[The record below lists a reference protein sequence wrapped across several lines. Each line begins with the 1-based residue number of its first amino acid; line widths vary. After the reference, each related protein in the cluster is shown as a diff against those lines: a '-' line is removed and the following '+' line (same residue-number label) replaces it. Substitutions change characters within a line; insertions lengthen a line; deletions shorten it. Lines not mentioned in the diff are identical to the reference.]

1 MKGVIMKN
9 KKRIFAIVAVLV
21 VCFMFVAN
29 LTASASYRLYEMDAR
44 YNEKDKK
51 IEFTSV
57 KNATYY
63 EIRAFVQGDT
73 VSNDTG
79 VLLATYTPSKASTG
93 EELYSVAEEQ
103 LDASALALVKLKP
116 YYILKVYAYNVSTA
130 PEYCSITVNAKY
142 CDASNTGG
150 KIARG
155 GSYTVTFTD
164 STNPSY
170 SEYSV
175 SNDNA
180 TLTVFM
186 GGINITNSDNVT
198 VDYSTYGQV
207 TVNVTNITGALV
219 VSMTAAM
226 PAAPSTL
233 DTPQAWIDGESLK
246 WDSVPQATEYYVEVY
261 KGDPGSVG
269 TCVHGGFTTNTS
281 FDVASVYSEDDFYYA
296 RVKACY
302 STTIVQSA
310 YTSWFTFDFS
320 EISTNPPT
328 NAPMMDID
336 YSSVDTCI
344 GESNPITFFGS
355 GAGTCKL
362 KHYVDE
368 NGDGF
373 DDVSYNNGIAE
384 GIVRAKNSNDANLTD
399 LLPSILGA
407 VAGFFVSVT
416 GNMSVGGVTI
426 LSIFSIVAFVF
437 IVFLIIKVIK

>member
-1 MKGVIMKN
+1 MKN
-9 KKRIFAIVAVLV
+9 KKRIFAIIAVLV
-21 VCFMFVAN
+21 VCFMYIAN
-29 LTASASYRLYEMDAR
+29 ITAFASYRLYEMDAR

-73 VSNDTG
+73 MSNDTG
-79 VLLATYTPSKASTG
+79 VLLATYTPSKVSTG
-93 EELYSVAEEQ
+93 EELYSVTEEQ
-103 LDASALALVKLKP
+103 LDASALALIKLKP
-116 YYILKVYAYNVSTA
+116 YYIIKVYAYNVSTA
-130 PEYCSITVNAKY
+130 PEYCSITVNATN
-142 CDASNTGG
+142 CDADNNGG

-186 GGINITNSDNVT
+186 GGVNITNSDNVT
-198 VDYSTYGQV
+198 VDYSTHGQV
-207 TVNVTNITGALV
+207 SVNVTNITGALV
-219 VSMTAAM
+219 ISMTAAM

-233 DTPQAWIDGESLK
+233 DTPHAWIDGEFLK

-269 TCVHGGFTTNTS
+269 TLIYGGFTANTS
-281 FDVASVYSEDDFYYA
+281 FDVASEYDGDEFYYV

-302 STTIVQSA
+302 STTIVQSVS
-310 YTSWFTFDFS
+310 TSWFTFDFS
-320 EISTNPPT
+320 QVSTNPPT

-344 GESNPITFFGS
+344 GESNPITFLGS
-355 GAGTCKL
+355 GAGTCTL
-362 KHYVDE
+362 KHYIDE

-373 DDVSYNNGIAE
+373 DDVSYNNGLAE

-416 GNMSVGGVTI
+416 GNMSVGGVTV
-426 LSIFSIVAFVF
+426 LSIFSIVAFVI

>member
-1 MKGVIMKN
+1 MKN
-9 KKRIFAIVAVLV
+9 KKRIFAIIAVLV

-63 EIRAFVQGDT
+63 EVRAFVQGDT
-73 VSNDTG
+73 ISNDTG

-130 PEYCSITVNAKY
+130 PEYCSITVNATN
-142 CDASNTGG
+142 CDADNNGG

-186 GGINITNSDNVT
+186 GGVNITNSDNVT
-198 VDYSTYGQV
+198 ADYSTHGQV

-219 VSMTAAM
+219 ISMTAAM

-233 DTPQAWIDGESLK
+233 DTPQAWKDGESLK

-281 FDVASVYSEDDFYYA
+281 FDVASAYTEDDFYYA

-310 YTSWFTFDFS
+310 STSWFTFDFS
-320 EISTNPPT
+320 QVSTNPPT
-328 NAPMMDID
+328 NAPMMDVD

-362 KHYVDE
+362 KHYTDE

-426 LSIFSIVAFVF
+426 LSIFSIVAFVI

>member
-1 MKGVIMKN
+1 MKN

>member
-1 MKGVIMKN
+1 MKN
-9 KKRIFAIVAVLV
+9 KKRIFAIIAVLV
-21 VCFMFVAN
+21 VCFMYIAN
-29 LTASASYRLYEMDAR
+29 ITAFASYRLYEMDAR

-73 VSNDTG
+73 MSNDTG
-79 VLLATYTPSKASTG
+79 VLLATYTPSKVSTG
-93 EELYSVAEEQ
+93 EELYSVTEEQ
-103 LDASALALVKLKP
+103 LDASALALIKLKP
-116 YYILKVYAYNVSTA
+116 YYIIKVYAYNVSTA
-130 PEYCSITVNAKY
+130 PEYCSITVNAKF

-164 STNPSY
+164 STNPSH

-186 GGINITNSDNVT
+186 GGVNITNSDNVT
-198 VDYSTYGQV
+198 VDYSTHGQV
-207 TVNVTNITGALV
+207 SVDVTNITGALV
-219 VSMTAAM
+219 ISMTAAM

-233 DTPQAWIDGESLK
+233 DTPHAWIDGEFLK

-269 TCVHGGFTTNTS
+269 TLIYGDFTANTS
-281 FDVASVYSEDDFYYA
+281 FDVASEYDGDEFYYV

-302 STTIVQSA
+302 STTIVQSS

-320 EISTNPPT
+320 QISTNPPT

-362 KHYVDE
+362 KHYIDE

-384 GIVRAKNSNDANLTD
+384 GIVRGKNQAEGDLTNLF
-399 LLPSILGA
+399 PSILGA
-407 VAGFFVSVT
+407 VAGFIISTT
-416 GNMSVGGVTI
+416 GNMSVAGFSVLGI
-426 LSIFSIVAFVF
+426 LSVLCLALVVFF
-437 IVFLIIKVIK
+437 IVKVVSR

>member
-1 MKGVIMKN
+1 MKN
-9 KKRIFAIVAVLV
+9 KKRIFAIIAVLV

-63 EIRAFVQGDT
+63 EVRAFVQGDT
-73 VSNDTG
+73 ISNDTG

-130 PEYCSITVNAKY
+130 PEYCSITVNATN
-142 CDASNTGG
+142 CDADNNGG

-186 GGINITNSDNVT
+186 GGVNITNSDNVT
-198 VDYSTYGQV
+198 ADYSTHGQV

-219 VSMTAAM
+219 ISMTAAM

-233 DTPQAWIDGESLK
+233 DTPQAWKDGESLK

-269 TCVHGGFTTNTS
+269 TCVYGGFTTNTS
-281 FDVASVYSEDDFYYA
+281 FDVASAYTEDDFYYA

-310 YTSWFTFDFS
+310 STSWFTFDFS
-320 EISTNPPT
+320 QVSTNPPT
-328 NAPMMDID
+328 NAPMMDVD

-362 KHYVDE
+362 KHYTDE

-426 LSIFSIVAFVF
+426 LSIFSIVAFVI

>member
-1 MKGVIMKN
+1 MKN
-9 KKRIFAIVAVLV
+9 KKRIFAIIAVLV

-73 VSNDTG
+73 MSSDTG
-79 VLLATYTPSKASTG
+79 VLLATYTLSKASTG
-93 EELYSVAEEQ
+93 EELYSVTEEQ
-103 LDASALALVKLKP
+103 LDASSLALIKLKP
-116 YYILKVYAYNVSTA
+116 YYIIKVYAYSVSTA
-130 PEYCSITVNAKY
+130 PEYCSITVNATN

-226 PAAPSTL
+226 PAPPSTL

-269 TCVHGGFTTNTS
+269 TCVYGGFTTNTS
-281 FDVASVYSEDDFYYA
+281 IDVATYYSEDDFYYA

-344 GESNPITFFGS
+344 GESNPITFLGS

-416 GNMSVGGVTI
+416 GNMSVGGVTV
-426 LSIFSIVAFVF
+426 LSIFSIVAFVI

>member
-1 MKGVIMKN
+1 MKN
-9 KKRIFAIVAVLV
+9 KKRIFAIIAVLV

-73 VSNDTG
+73 ISNDTG

-93 EELYSVAEEQ
+93 EELYSVTEEQ
-103 LDASALALVKLKP
+103 LDASALALIKLKP
-116 YYILKVYAYNVSTA
+116 YYIIKVYAYNVSTA
-130 PEYCSITVNAKY
+130 PEYCSITVNAKF

-186 GGINITNSDNVT
+186 GGVNITNADNVT
-198 VDYSTYGQV
+198 VDYSTHGQV
-207 TVNVTNITGALV
+207 SVNVTNITGALV
-219 VSMTAAM
+219 ISMTAAM

-233 DTPQAWIDGESLK
+233 DTPHAWIDGEFLK
-246 WDSVPQATEYYVEVY
+246 WDSVPNATEYHVQIY
-261 KGDPGSVG
+261 KGDPANISNLLYDNYTTG
-269 TCVHGGFTTNTS
+269 TS
-281 FDVASVYSEDDFYYA
+281 KDVAGEYTGDDFYYA
-296 RVKACY
+296 RVQACY
-302 STTIVQSA
+302 ATNIVLSA
-310 YTSWFTFDFS
+310 WTQFYTFDFS

-328 NAPMMDID
+328 NAPMLDID

-344 GESNPITFFGS
+344 GESNPITFLGS

-362 KHYVDE
+362 KHYTDE

-416 GNMSVGGVTI
+416 GNMSVGGVTV
-426 LSIFSIVAFVF
+426 LSIFSIVAFVI

>member
-1 MKGVIMKN
+1 MKN
-9 KKRIFAIVAVLV
+9 KKRIFAIIAVLV
-21 VCFMFVAN
+21 VCFMYIAN
-29 LTASASYRLYEMDAR
+29 ITAFASYRLYEMDAR

-73 VSNDTG
+73 ISNDTG
-79 VLLATYTPSKASTG
+79 ALLATYTPSKVSTG
-93 EELYSVAEEQ
+93 EELYSVTEEQ

-130 PEYCSITVNAKY
+130 PEYCSITVNAKF

-155 GSYTVTFTD
+155 GSFNVTFTD
-164 STNPSY
+164 STNSSY

-186 GGINITNSDNVT
+186 GGVNITNSDNVT
-198 VDYSTYGQV
+198 ADYSTHGQV

-219 VSMTAAM
+219 ISMTAAM

-233 DTPQAWIDGESLK
+233 DTPYAWIDGESLK

-269 TCVHGGFTTNTS
+269 TCIHGGFTTNTF
-281 FDVASVYSEDDFYYA
+281 FDVASVYTEDDFYYA

-320 EISTNPPT
+320 QISTNPPT

-373 DDVSYNNGIAE
+373 DDVSYNNGLAE
-384 GIVRAKNSNDANLTD
+384 GIVRGKNSNDADLTE
-399 LLPSILGA
+399 LFPSILGA
-407 VAGFFVSVT
+407 VAGFIISTT
-416 GNMSVGGVTI
+416 GNMSVAGFSVLGI
-426 LSIFSIVAFVF
+426 LSVLCLALLVFF
-437 IVFLIIKVIK
+437 IVKVLSR

>member
-1 MKGVIMKN
+1 MKN
-9 KKRIFAIVAVLV
+9 KKRIFAIIAVLV
-21 VCFMFVAN
+21 VCFMYIAN
-29 LTASASYRLYEMDAR
+29 ITAFASYRLYEMDAR

-73 VSNDTG
+73 MSNDTG
-79 VLLATYTPSKASTG
+79 ALLVTYTPSKVSTG
-93 EELYSVAEEQ
+93 EELYSVTEEQ

-142 CDASNTGG
+142 CDADNNGG

-155 GSYTVTFTD
+155 GSYSVTFTD

-186 GGINITNSDNVT
+186 GGVNITNSDNVT

-207 TVNVTNITGALV
+207 SVNVTNITGALV
-219 VSMTAAM
+219 ISMTAAM
-226 PAAPSTL
+226 PAPPSTL
-233 DTPQAWIDGESLK
+233 DTPHAWIDGEFLR

-269 TCVHGGFTTNTS
+269 TLIYGDFTANTS
-281 FDVASVYSEDDFYYA
+281 FDVASEYDGDEFYYV

-310 YTSWFTFDFS
+310 STSWFTFDFS
-320 EISTNPPT
+320 QISTNPPT

-362 KHYVDE
+362 KHYTDE

>member
-9 KKRIFAIVAVLV
+9 KKRIFAIIAVLV

-63 EIRAFVQGDT
+63 EVRAFVQGDT
-73 VSNDTG
+73 ISNDTG

-130 PEYCSITVNAKY
+130 PEYCSITVNATN
-142 CDASNTGG
+142 CDADNNGG

-186 GGINITNSDNVT
+186 GGVNITNSDNVT
-198 VDYSTYGQV
+198 ADYSTHGQV

-219 VSMTAAM
+219 ISMTAAM

-233 DTPQAWIDGESLK
+233 DTPQAWKDGESLK

-281 FDVASVYSEDDFYYA
+281 FDVASAYTEDDFYYA

-310 YTSWFTFDFS
+310 STSWFTFDFS
-320 EISTNPPT
+320 QVSTNPPT
-328 NAPMMDID
+328 NAPMMDVD

-362 KHYVDE
+362 KHYTDE

-426 LSIFSIVAFVF
+426 LSIFSIVAFVI

>member
-1 MKGVIMKN
+1 MKN
-9 KKRIFAIVAVLV
+9 KKRIFAIMSVLV

-63 EIRAFVQGDT
+63 EVRAFVQGDT
-73 VSNDTG
+73 ISNDTG

-130 PEYCSITVNAKY
+130 PEYCSITVNATN
-142 CDASNTGG
+142 CDADNNGG

-186 GGINITNSDNVT
+186 GGVNITNSDNVT
-198 VDYSTYGQV
+198 ADYSTHGQV

-219 VSMTAAM
+219 ISMTAAM

-233 DTPQAWIDGESLK
+233 DTPQAWKDGESLK

-269 TCVHGGFTTNTS
+269 TCVHGGFTANTS
-281 FDVASVYSEDDFYYA
+281 FDVASAYTEDDFYYA

-310 YTSWFTFDFS
+310 STSWFTFDFS
-320 EISTNPPT
+320 QVSTNPPT
-328 NAPMMDID
+328 NAPMMDVD

-362 KHYVDE
+362 KHYTDE

-426 LSIFSIVAFVF
+426 LSIFSIVAFVI

>member
-1 MKGVIMKN
+1 MKN
-9 KKRIFAIVAVLV
+9 KKRIFAIISVLV
-21 VCFMFVAN
+21 VCFMYIAN
-29 LTASASYRLYEMDAR
+29 ITASASYRLYEMDAR

-73 VSNDTG
+73 ISNDTG

-93 EELYSVAEEQ
+93 EELYSVTDEQ
-103 LDASALALVKLKP
+103 LDASALALLKLKP
-116 YYILKVYAYNVSTA
+116 YYIIKVYAYSVSTA

-142 CDASNTGG
+142 CDADSTGG
-150 KIARG
+150 KVARG
-155 GSYTVTFTD
+155 GSCTVTFTD

-175 SNDNA
+175 SNDDA

-198 VDYSTYGQV
+198 ADYSTYGQV

-219 VSMTAAM
+219 ISMTAAM
-226 PAAPSTL
+226 PAPPSTL

-246 WDSVPQATEYYVEVY
+246 WDSVPNATEYYVEIY

-269 TCVHGGFTTNTS
+269 TCIYGGFTTSTS
-281 FDVASVYSEDDFYYA
+281 FDVASQYTEDEFYYA

-302 STTIVQSA
+302 SSTIVQSA

-320 EISTNPPT
+320 EVSTSAPT

-336 YSSVDTCI
+336 YASIDTCI
-344 GESNPITFFGS
+344 GESNPLTFLGS

-373 DDVSYNNGIAE
+373 DDVSYNNGLAE
-384 GIVRAKNSNDANLTD
+384 GIVRGKNQSEVDLTNLF
-399 LLPSILGA
+399 PSILGA
-407 VAGFFVSVT
+407 VAGFLISTT
-416 GNMSVGGVTI
+416 GNMSVAGYSVLG
-426 LSIFSIVAFVF
+426 IFSVICLSLLVF
-437 IVFLIIKVIK
+437 FLVKVLS

>member
-1 MKGVIMKN
+1 MKN
-9 KKRIFAIVAVLV
+9 KKRIFAIIAVLV
-21 VCFMFVAN
+21 VCFMYIAN
-29 LTASASYRLYEMDAR
+29 ITAFASYRLYEMDAR

-73 VSNDTG
+73 MSNDTG
-79 VLLATYTPSKASTG
+79 VLLATYTPSKVSTG
-93 EELYSVAEEQ
+93 EELYSVTEEQ
-103 LDASALALVKLKP
+103 LDASALALIKLKP
-116 YYILKVYAYNVSTA
+116 YYIIKVYAYNVSTA
-130 PEYCSITVNAKY
+130 PEYCSITVNATN
-142 CDASNTGG
+142 CDADNNGG

-186 GGINITNSDNVT
+186 GGVNITNSDNVT
-198 VDYSTYGQV
+198 ADYSTHGQV

-219 VSMTAAM
+219 ISMTAAM

-281 FDVASVYSEDDFYYA
+281 FDVPSVYTEDDFYYA
-296 RVKACY
+296 RVRACY
-302 STTIVQSA
+302 STTIVQSS

-320 EISTNPPT
+320 QISTNPPT

-344 GESNPITFFGS
+344 GESNPITFLGS

-362 KHYVDE
+362 KHYTDE
-368 NGDGF
+368 NGDGL

>member
-1 MKGVIMKN
+1 MKN
-9 KKRIFAIVAVLV
+9 KKRIFAIISVLV

-29 LTASASYRLYEMDAR
+29 ITASASYRLYEMDAR

-73 VSNDTG
+73 ISNDTG

-93 EELYSVAEEQ
+93 EELYSVTDEL

-116 YYILKVYAYNVSTA
+116 YYIIKVYAYNVSTA
-130 PEYCSITVNAKY
+130 PEYCSITVNATN
-142 CDASNTGG
+142 CDADSTGG

-155 GSYTVTFTD
+155 GSFNVTFTD

-198 VDYSTYGQV
+198 VDYSTHGQV
-207 TVNVTNITGALV
+207 SVNVTNITGALV
-219 VSMTAAM
+219 ISMTAAM

-233 DTPQAWIDGESLK
+233 DTPQAWKDGESLK

-281 FDVASVYSEDDFYYA
+281 FDVASAYTEDDFYYA
-296 RVKACY
+296 RVRACY

-310 YTSWFTFDFS
+310 YSSWFTFDFS

-362 KHYVDE
+362 KHYIDE

-416 GNMSVGGVTI
+416 GNMSVGGVTV
-426 LSIFSIVAFVF
+426 LSIFSIVAFVI

>member
-1 MKGVIMKN
+1 MKN
-9 KKRIFAIVAVLV
+9 KKRIFAIIAVLV
-21 VCFMFVAN
+21 VCFMYIAN
-29 LTASASYRLYEMDAR
+29 ITASASYRLYEMDAR

-73 VSNDTG
+73 MSNDTG
-79 VLLATYTPSKASTG
+79 VLLATYTLSKASTG
-93 EELYSVAEEQ
+93 EELYFVAEEQ
-103 LDASALALVKLKP
+103 LDASVLALVKLKP

-130 PEYCSITVNAKY
+130 PEYCSITVNATN

-155 GSYTVTFTD
+155 GSFNVTFTD

-186 GGINITNSDNVT
+186 GGVNITNSDNVT

-207 TVNVTNITGALV
+207 SVNVTNITGALV
-219 VSMTAAM
+219 ISMTAAM

-233 DTPQAWIDGESLK
+233 DTPQAWKDGDSLK

-281 FDVASVYSEDDFYYA
+281 FDVASAYTEDDFYYA

-302 STTIVQSA
+302 STTIVQSS

-320 EISTNPPT
+320 QISTNPPT
-328 NAPMMDID
+328 NSPMIDID

-344 GESNPITFFGS
+344 GESNPITFLGS

-362 KHYVDE
+362 KHYTDE

-384 GIVRAKNSNDANLTD
+384 GIVRAKNSNDADLTA
-399 LLPSILGA
+399 LFPSILGA
-407 VAGFFVSVT
+407 VAGFLISVT
-416 GNMSVGGVTI
+416 GNMSVAGYSVLG
-426 LSIFSIVAFVF
+426 IFSVICLSLLVF
-437 IVFLIIKVIK
+437 FLVKVLSR

>member
-1 MKGVIMKN
+1 MKN
-9 KKRIFAIVAVLV
+9 KKRIFAIIAVLV
-21 VCFMFVAN
+21 VCFMFVTN
-29 LTASASYRLYEMDAR
+29 LTASATFRLYEMDAR

-63 EIRAFVQGDT
+63 EIRAFVQSDT
-73 VSNDTG
+73 ISSDTG

-93 EELYSVAEEQ
+93 EELYSVTDEE
-103 LDASALALVKLKP
+103 LDSSALALIKLKP
-116 YYILKVYAYNVSTA
+116 YYIIKVYAYNVSTA
-130 PEYCSITVNAKY
+130 PEYCSITVNATN
-142 CDASNTGG
+142 CDADSTGG
-150 KIARG
+150 KVARG
-155 GSYTVTFTD
+155 GSCTVTFTD

-175 SNDNA
+175 SNDDA

-186 GGINITNSDNVT
+186 GGVNITNSDNVT

-219 VSMTAAM
+219 ISMTAAM
-226 PAAPSTL
+226 PAPPSTL
-233 DTPQAWIDGESLK
+233 DTPQAWIDVESLK
-246 WDSVPQATEYYVEVY
+246 WDSVPNATEYYVEVY

-269 TCVHGGFTTNTS
+269 TCIHGGFTTNTS
-281 FDVASVYSEDDFYYA
+281 FDVASVYTEDEFYYA

-302 STTIVQSA
+302 SSTIVQSA

-320 EISTNPPT
+320 QVSTNPPT

-362 KHYVDE
+362 KHYTDE

-373 DDVSYNNGIAE
+373 DDVSYNNGLAE
-384 GIVRAKNSNDANLTD
+384 GIVRGKNQAEGNLTD

-407 VAGFFVSVT
+407 IAGFFVSVT

-426 LSIFSIVAFVF
+426 LSIFSIVAFVI
-437 IVFLIIKVIK
+437 IVVLIIKVIK